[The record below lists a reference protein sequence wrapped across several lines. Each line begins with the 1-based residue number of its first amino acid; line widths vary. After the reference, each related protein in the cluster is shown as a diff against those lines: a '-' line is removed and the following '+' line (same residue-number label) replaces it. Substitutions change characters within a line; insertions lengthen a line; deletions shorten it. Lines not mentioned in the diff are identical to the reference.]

1 MNFHA
6 VSLQFRMYWKTK
18 YFRFH
23 SFGFLDILHKLYTC
37 IRPWGDAFWLCDFE
51 NVLSWWSNRDS
62 RDTCNLSLSPL
73 PQTWALWED
82 FGASMLPEL
91 CPFTSEVL
99 NLGFFVWEF
108 FLDLLWG
115 AVSNCC
121 LCLTRPESY
130 IRNLLKML
138 WYLPWFLQFFCT
150 NITGEPVSKMKLF
163 IVNVKQIPPIGGIFA
178 AGTRI
183 LFYLFIY

>member
-23 SFGFLDILHKLYTC
+23 TFGFLDILHKLYTC

-99 NLGFFVWEF
+99 NLGFFCW
-108 FLDLLWG
+108 
-115 AVSNCC
+115 N
-121 LCLTRPESY
+121 
-130 IRNLLKML
+130 
-138 WYLPWFLQFFCT
+138 FCKLYSIYYYFKSPVT
-150 NITGEPVSKMKLF
+150 ITDQTPMETVIDMFRKL
-163 IVNVKQIPPIGGIFA
+163 GL
-178 AGTRI
+178 RI
-183 LFYLFIY
+183 TLVTHNGWVFEFIY

>member
-23 SFGFLDILHKLYTC
+23 TFGFLDILHKLYTC

-99 NLGFFVWEF
+99 NLGFFCGNFSWIYCEVLSQIAVYALKWGRNPRKG
-108 FLDLLWG
+108 FLDPPPLHQKI
-115 AVSNCC
+115 SRKIPFYFI
-121 LCLTRPESY
+121 LC
-130 IRNLLKML
+130 
-138 WYLPWFLQFFCT
+138 
-150 NITGEPVSKMKLF
+150 
-163 IVNVKQIPPIGGIFA
+163 
-178 AGTRI
+178 
-183 LFYLFIY
+183 